1 MSVPRAVSRPPRA
14 PHICRACGLPLVQPE
29 SWRLEGRGWRVVLHC
44 PSCGWIAE
52 QLLDQEAVDRFDEE
66 LDRGTAQL
74 TAALDYITQL
84 NMCSYANRFV
94 AALAADAIV
103 PGDF

>member
-1 MSVPRAVSRPPRA
+1 M
-14 PHICRACGLPLVQPE
+14 
-29 SWRLEGRGWRVVLHC
+29 
-44 PSCGWIAE
+44 
-52 QLLDQEAVDRFDEE
+52 LDQEAVDRFDEE

-84 NMCSYANRFV
+84 NMCSYASRFV